1 MLVVVTDA
9 IGSAN
14 RNTEWFF
21 AYHDIF
27 IRNAFGNYRDI
38 LREIS
43 YSPLM
48 AENLSFLQSKSSAYL
63 WERYRIKA
71 QADENFAREIMQ
83 LFTIG
88 IHKLRPDGSVM
99 KRNGTPIPT
108 YENSDIQNFARAWT
122 GFRRQ
127 YSRSNF
133 EGYYHSGN
141 RIDPM
146 PIDGP
151 RR

>member
-38 LREIS
+38 LRDIS

-71 QADENFAREIMQ
+71 QADENFAREIMV
-83 LFTIG
+83 
-88 IHKLRPDGSVM
+88 S
-99 KRNGTPIPT
+99 
-108 YENSDIQNFARAWT
+108 
-122 GFRRQ
+122 
-127 YSRSNF
+127 
-133 EGYYHSGN
+133 
-141 RIDPM
+141 
-146 PIDGP
+146 
-151 RR
+151 